1 MKKRT
6 CELKIL
12 IKINFRNNEN
22 IVFDKRVQ
30 KNLEN
35 TFKIKSKISFDDKHT
50 SQTISQYTSILV
62 PSYQLRVVIFYQ
74 LVQNF

>member
-35 TFKIKSKISFDDKHT
+35 TFKIKSQISSDDKHT